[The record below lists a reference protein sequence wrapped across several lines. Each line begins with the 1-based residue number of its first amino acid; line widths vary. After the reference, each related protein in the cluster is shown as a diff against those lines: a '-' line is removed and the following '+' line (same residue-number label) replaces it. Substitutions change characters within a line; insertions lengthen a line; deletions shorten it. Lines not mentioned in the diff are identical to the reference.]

1 VYGRQAMVESD
12 HKPLVGLLDKQVA
25 DCSPRIQR
33 MRLQL
38 QRFDFRLV
46 YKPGKE
52 LFIADTLSRAH
63 LPALFADNV
72 TEGCQEQVH
81 TVLDHIIPLR
91 DTRSRYA
98 KATAD
103 DPALQLV
110 KELLLSGWPEKK
122 SHCSIP
128 ARPFWNVR
136 HSLSEVDGLILF
148 GQLLVVPVSLRRE
161 GIHFGNFGKVES
173 VTRAKSSVF
182 WPGCDDNIRNMVA
195 SCATC
200 QKNRHKHPAL
210 PLFPVRL
217 PISSVSDGL
226 RGYLPVCWGSYLL
239 LVDEHSKWPCVATMK
254 YLTAASTIEALYGFF
269 PDFGTPGV
277 LLSDNGRQFDWV
289 ELNRFCDDRQV

>member
-12 HKPLVGLLDKQVA
+12 HKPLVGLLDKPVA

-63 LPALFADNV
+63 LPALFADKV
-72 TEGCQEQVH
+72 TKACQEQVH
-81 TVLDHIIPLR
+81 TVLDHIILLS

-122 SHCSIP
+122 SHYPIP

-136 HSLSEVDGLILF
+136 HSLTEVDGMILF
-148 GQLLVVPVSLRRE
+148 GKLLVVPVSLPRKAME
-161 GIHFGNFGKVES
+161 GIHFGHFGKVKS
-173 VTRAKSSVF
+173 VRRANSSVF
-182 WPGCDDNIRNMVA
+182 WLGCENHIRNMLA

-200 QKNRHKHPAL
+200 QKNRHKNPAL

-226 RGYLPVCWGSYLL
+226 REYLPVCWGSLFASSRRIQ
-239 LVDEHSKWPCVATMK
+239 HVAVCGNN
-254 YLTAASTIEALYGFF
+254 EVPHGGFYH
-269 PDFGTPGV
+269 
-277 LLSDNGRQFDWV
+277 
-289 ELNRFCDDRQV
+289 

>member
-1 VYGRQAMVESD
+1 MVESD
-12 HKPLVGLLDKQVA
+12 HKPLMGLLDKAVA
-25 DCSPRIQR
+25 DYSPRIQR

-63 LPALFADNV
+63 MPALFADNV

-81 TVLDHIIPLR
+81 TVLDHIFPRR

-128 ARPFWNVR
+128 ASPFWNVR

-161 GIHFGNFGKVES
+161 AIEGIHFGNFGKVKK
-173 VTRAKSSVF
+173 VRRAKSSVF
-182 WPGCDDNIRNMVA
+182 WHGCDDHIGNMVA

-217 PISSVSDGL
+217 LISSVSDGL
-226 RGYLPVCWGSYLL
+226 RGYLPVCWGSLFA
-239 LVDEHSKWPCVATMK
+239 SSRRIQQVAMCGK
-254 YLTAASTIEALYGFF
+254 NEVPHGGF
-269 PDFGTPGV
+269 
-277 LLSDNGRQFDWV
+277 
-289 ELNRFCDDRQV
+289 